1 METLR
6 KVIKDRDNIDDA
18 EFDSLVQEAF
28 DALEDGEDTDD
39 VLRDVFS
46 VEPDFVFDLIKEVQK
61 QWTQLR
67 HRHSHWCSLRKL

>member
-18 EFDSLVQEAF
+18 EFDFLVQEAL
-28 DALEDGEDTDD
+28 DALEGGEDPDD

-46 VEPDFVFDLIKEVQK
+46 IEPDFVFDLFDELQK
-61 QWTQLR
+61 LG
-67 HRHSHWCSLRKL
+67 

>member
-18 EFDSLVQEAF
+18 EFDFLVQEAF
-28 DALEDGEDTDD
+28 DALEDGEDPDD

-46 VEPDFVFDLIKEVQK
+46 IEPDFVFDLIAEVE
-61 QWTQLR
+61 
-67 HRHSHWCSLRKL
+67 KLG